1 MEDIFFLSLYSSQVP
16 CVPSLP
22 FLWPKS
28 KADTLNAMNDID
40 LNLWGVRVISMG
52 VCVRVEQREG
62 QGVCGEGEDDLCAPA
77 GHKARA
83 QATGAPSRTMRPEDR

>member
-1 MEDIFFLSLYSSQVP
+1 
-16 CVPSLP
+16 
-22 FLWPKS
+22 
-28 KADTLNAMNDID
+28 MNDID

-52 VCVRVEQREG
+52 VCVWVEQREG

-83 QATGAPSRTMRPEDR
+83 QATGALSLTMRPEDR

>member
-1 MEDIFFLSLYSSQVP
+1 
-16 CVPSLP
+16 
-22 FLWPKS
+22 
-28 KADTLNAMNDID
+28 
-40 LNLWGVRVISMG
+40 MG
-52 VCVRVEQREG
+52 VCVQVEQREG